1 MGDDVS
7 APVERYYAIDSAEYE
22 RARLRIDDL
31 LGYGPGSGTL
41 TCVPPLEVA
50 PRSAAGRALLA
61 VWDFYLQNPAVMSV
75 FPAMLSSGAAV
86 EITRD
91 EYIAAMQQVAT

>member
-1 MGDDVS
+1 MS
-7 APVERYYAIDSAEYE
+7 TPVERYYAIDSAEYE

-50 PRSAAGRALLA
+50 PRSAAGRVLLA
-61 VWDFYLQNPAVMSV
+61 VWGHYMQNPAVMSV

-86 EITRD
+86 EITRA
-91 EYIAAMQQVAT
+91 EYEAAMPRGTP